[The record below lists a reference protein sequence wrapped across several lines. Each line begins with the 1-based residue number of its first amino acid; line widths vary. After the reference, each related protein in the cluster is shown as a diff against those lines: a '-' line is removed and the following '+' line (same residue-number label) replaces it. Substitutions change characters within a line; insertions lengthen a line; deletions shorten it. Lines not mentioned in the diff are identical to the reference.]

1 MYFFGT
7 TLSILKQLLDIAV
20 VAYVIYRFLLLSKG
34 TRTMQ
39 IFVVLA
45 GFLALYMASQ
55 ETFLDLVTFRWLL
68 DKFSS
73 VALLVIIVLYQ
84 DEIRRSISRLRWFDH
99 FLKGRTLTPARSLE
113 ELVKAVR
120 TLAAK
125 RIGAL
130 VVIERTGSLEPFMA
144 ESGIRLDGFLT
155 KELLFALFL
164 SSHENPTHDGAVIIS
179 KDRVLSAGVILPL
192 TSRSDLEAWVG
203 TRHRAALGLSE
214 MVDAVMVVVSEETGR
229 ISVAVDGELR
239 AGLSP
244 DELRQILSDEIS
256 QQARMTV
263 VGRLREMAQRSR
275 GESEE

>member
-275 GESEE
+275 GESEK